1 MDLPLFEGDGYEEEG
16 GDCQE
21 VTWGG
26 GRGRVQSIYI
36 CFAFGFLY
44 FILHMF
50 YSLYVI
56 KLVIEAGWHKVITHS
71 GTKNYK
77 ITNPPSHNPP

>member
-26 GRGRVQSIYI
+26 GEGESAKHIYMF
-36 CFAFGFLY
+36 CLWF
-44 FILHMF
+44 FIF
-50 YSLYVI
+50 YLAHVLFFVRN
-56 KLVIEAGWHKVITHS
+56 KTGH
-71 GTKNYK
+71 
-77 ITNPPSHNPP
+77 

>member
-26 GRGRVQSIYI
+26 GGGECKAYIYVLPLVFYILSCTCSIL
-36 CFAFGFLY
+36 C
-44 FILHMF
+44 
-50 YSLYVI
+50 
-56 KLVIEAGWHKVITHS
+56 T
-71 GTKNYK
+71 
-77 ITNPPSHNPP
+77 